1 MMSATCAASC
11 DERVSSVAGPSPSLT
26 PTFSSIVTEI
36 FSASDLAGRV
46 ACTNC
51 HTNVGRTPAGGLTLL
66 PGVAY
71 TQLLNVASVT
81 NPGHVRVVPGDPDN
95 SVLIWK
101 LEGRPGML
109 GARMPFDTPPY
120 LTEGQIAIIRR
131 WIERGAPND

>member
-1 MMSATCAASC
+1 MVASIGATGC

-26 PTFSSIVTEI
+26 PTFSSIVAEI
-36 FSASDLAGRV
+36 FSASDLARRA

-71 TQLLNVASVT
+71 AQLLNVPSVT
-81 NPGHVRVVPGDPDN
+81 NPGHTRVVPGDPER

-109 GARMPFDTPPY
+109 GARMPFNTPPY
-120 LTEGQIAIIRR
+120 LTEGQISIIRR
-131 WIERGAPND
+131 WIERGAAND